1 MPDTMLDP
9 MGDGISDEG
18 LTGDVT
24 VTVTSGSTVA
34 GSVNSPAL
42 TGDVNGTVT
51 AGSTVS
57 TSQPAGGLF
66 FVGVDW
72 AKNGSYAGASDDV
85 TDRVRPGSRVTASY
99 GRDQDTALSPIVAGR
114 GSFDLDN
121 RSRDYSPRNVSS
133 PLYGNLK
140 PARPVIIQRTVSGII
155 YVLLVAHTTDDPI
168 NPDVDAKT
176 VSFTLE
182 DALAAFKGQTV
193 STALYSGIRTGD
205 AIGYIL
211 DAVGWTGGRDLDAGV
226 TVMPWWWEERADA
239 FEALTKL
246 LNSEGPPALLTV
258 GTAGEIIFRDRH
270 HRLTRSASLTSQ
282 ATWSGTEGAAE
293 PVMGVGFTYD
303 DAWRNIVN
311 SATFSVDVRVPATS
325 LQVVW
330 ETEATIDIPASST
343 VPVSVELTDPVQG
356 AAVPSVSGKDY
367 SLLSGTVTPTLS
379 RTSGTA
385 ITIFLAAGGVAAR
398 ITNLRLRA
406 YPVPVT
412 YTVQV
417 SATDATSQTDY
428 GLRSYPAEAPWAG
441 QYDAKAIADLQV
453 ATRKQPNPIL
463 NIRFP
468 CGLNQD
474 ARLTALLTR
483 DLSDRVTVVEP
494 ETAVNSDF
502 FLESFQHSI
511 DGITD
516 HQITVGAEAVPP
528 TVGNPA
534 IMFQFDGPPGTGFND
549 AEFAT

>member
-57 TSQPAGGLF
+57 TSQPVGGLF

-85 TDRVRPGSRVTASY
+85 TDRVKPGSRVTASY

-133 PLYGNLK
+133 PLYGTLK
-140 PARPVIIQRTVSGII
+140 PARPAIIRRTVSGTT

-168 NPDVDAKT
+168 NPDTDSKT

-205 AIGYIL
+205 AIGYVL

-226 TVMPWWWEERADA
+226 TAMPYWWEERTDA
-239 FEALTKL
+239 FEALSKL
-246 LNSEGPPALLTV
+246 LASEGPPALLTV

-270 HRLTRSASLTSQ
+270 HRLTRAASLTSQ
-282 ATWSGTEGAAE
+282 ATWLGTDGAAE

-311 SATFSVDVRVPATS
+311 SATFSVDVRAPKYPLTT
-325 LQVVW
+325 VW
-330 ETEATIDIPASST
+330 EADSTIDIPANTT
-343 VPVSVELTDPVQG
+343 VPVAVELTDPVQS
-356 AAVPSVSGKDY
+356 AVTPKVGFDLKV
-367 SLLSGTVTPTLS
+367 LTGTVTPTLS
-379 RTSGTA
+379 RDSGTA
-385 ITIFLAAGGVAAR
+385 ITIFLAAGGATAQVVG
-398 ITNLRLRA
+398 LRLRA
-406 YPVPVT
+406 VPVPVA

-417 SATDATSQTDY
+417 SASDTVSQTDY

-468 CGLNQD
+468 CTLNQD
-474 ARLTALLTR
+474 ARLSALLAR
-483 DLSDRVTVVEP
+483 DLSDRVTIVEP

-502 FLESFQHSI
+502 FLESFAHSI

-516 HQITVGAEAVPP
+516 HQIMVGCEAVPP

-534 IMFQFDGPPGTGFND
+534 IMFQFDGPPGTGFDD